1 MEKNI
6 EFTRRELVW
15 EEYRR
20 VWRKADYLDF
30 LQWLSTSQHKDDQVR
45 YSYLK
50 VLSFDDIYDIMRG
63 VKPDVVWELEYT
75 NYIGETHTFKE
86 SLISYIQDIMRE
98 DALDYGVYDCRG
110 ADDAEEDLEFFDPA
124 EDDMAW

>member
-6 EFTRRELVW
+6 EFTRRELIW

-20 VWRKADYLDF
+20 VWRKSDHADF
-30 LQWLSTSQHKDDQVR
+30 LKWLSESDYKDNKIR

-50 VLSFDDIYDIMRG
+50 DLSFDDIYDIMRG

-75 NYIGETHTFKE
+75 NYIGETHTYKE
-86 SLISYIQDIMRE
+86 SLISYMQDVMRE
-98 DALDYGVYDCRG
+98 DALDYGPYDCYG
-110 ADDAEEDLEFFDPA
+110 ADDSDEDLSFYDPA
-124 EDDMAW
+124 EDNGVW

>member
-50 VLSFDDIYDIMRG
+50 DLSFDDIYDIMRG

-124 EDDMAW
+124 VDDMAL

>member
-20 VWRKADYLDF
+20 VWRQDDYADF
-30 LQWLSTSQHKDDQVR
+30 LKWLSTSEYKDNQIR

-50 VLSFDDIYDIMRG
+50 DLSFDNIYDIMRG

-75 NYIGETHTFKE
+75 NYIGETFTYKE
-86 SLISYIQDIMRE
+86 SLTSYIQDVMRE
-98 DALDYGVYDCRG
+98 DALDYGVYDSYG
-110 ADDAEEDLEFFDPA
+110 ADDVEEDLGFFDPA
-124 EDDMAW
+124 VDSRE